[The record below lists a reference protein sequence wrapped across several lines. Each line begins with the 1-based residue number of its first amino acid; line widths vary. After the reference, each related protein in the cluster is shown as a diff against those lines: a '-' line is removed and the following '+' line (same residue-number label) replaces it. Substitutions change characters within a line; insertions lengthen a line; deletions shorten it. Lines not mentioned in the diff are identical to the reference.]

1 MFELLPVKGEQP
13 NMTPELFIRERQY
26 LHGVSPTTLLW
37 YERAFKS
44 FDGAISSREQILE
57 RIQQIRE
64 RGVKPVSVN
73 CWLRVLNTYH
83 RWRHTEH
90 GQPLLRIPRL
100 KEPDPP
106 SKGLSISDI
115 QKLIRY
121 KPSGWT
127 RAHVLTLVALD
138 TGLRIS
144 ELLGLRWQDVDFDDQ
159 TLQVLGKGGQ
169 RRTVP
174 FTSECRKVL
183 FRWQQ
188 REPRTAPHD
197 LLFRTRNGTPLSRD
211 NAARDLRELAQAA
224 GVKGKISPHRLRHT
238 FAQSFLRNGG
248 NIYVLSRIMGHRAG
262 VRVTEGYLR
271 GLDTSAM
278 RDDRLSPLVAC
289 R

>member
-1 MFELLPVKGEQP
+1 
-13 NMTPELFIRERQY
+13 MTPELFIKERQY
-26 LHGVSPTTLLW
+26 LHGVSPKTIAW
-37 YERAFKS
+37 YHQAFKS
-44 FDGAISSREQILE
+44 FDGAIDSRELILG
-57 RIQQIRE
+57 RIQRLRE

-90 GQPLLRIPRL
+90 NQPLLRIPRL

-106 SKGLSISDI
+106 SKGLSISDT

-121 KPSGWT
+121 KPQGRSIS
-127 RAHVLTLVALD
+127 RPHVLTLVALD

-144 ELLGLRWQDVDFDDQ
+144 ELLGLRWQDVDFDNQ
-159 TLQVLGKGGQ
+159 TFDVLGKGGQ

-174 FTSECRKVL
+174 FTGECRKIL

-188 REPRTAPHD
+188 RSRERVMPNHLVFSTKHGA
-197 LLFRTRNGTPLSRD
+197 PLSRD
-211 NAARDLRELAQAA
+211 NVARDLRELAEAA
-224 GVKGKISPHRLRHT
+224 GVKAKVSPHRLRHT
-238 FAQSFLRNGG
+238 FAQAYLRNGG
-248 NIYVLSRIMGHRAG
+248 SIYTLSRIMGHRAG

-271 GLDTSAM
+271 GMDTSTM